1 MKRLKFKNK
10 TQKQMITYA
19 TRFMPLDILSPVS
32 MFATNAHQKYMFLKT
47 AEKEKEEFNE
57 KFGLVENKEENKYG
71 LCLGNI
77 VHNHEKNQFYTYKSF
92 FGKVQKKE
100 MACVRDARP
109 ANIKEPIL
117 LSDDELKKHTQIIG
131 TTGSGKTM
139 LILSLMK
146 QQIARGGGGVVV
158 FGKGDNDMVQ
168 NLYGTALEYNRQNDF
183 FLFDFINSNS
193 EGLRDENYQIVNNSL
208 NIFDVGDRI
217 SVTNLLRDIATISN
231 KGDNWEQS
239 AGSYLDA
246 LVKVLYHLEK
256 TNMLFDVEKID
267 YILQAEDT
275 FKEIKEYR
283 ERVNG
288 YMLSKYF
295 NDIRLALKLTAVLNK
310 VYTEEGSRINKVF
323 FKFKNTNSDIV
334 EEKNLELSDK
344 DRLDNSLKDMV
355 KTQISAKINYDEMIE
370 SIIEKQDS
378 GIDEIIEKVSGNQGA
393 FYKIGISSGHLKS
406 ISDFFDK
413 HELILKNKDSDINII
428 EAMRSGKIIVFNIP
442 GQEPQDAELI
452 SKLII
457 GIFKM
462 LVKKQGRAE
471 KEKDTYLL
479 VLDEINSWAKGG
491 KDGVVGIGD
500 IMSVARGLGMGAII
514 AHQSDL
520 SSMDGAT
527 GIEKSQV
534 EANIGTTIVLQN
546 SDVQITET
554 LNKKL
559 EKEFVYY
566 EKEVV
571 RVNTKEDESKN
582 IDYEMKEEDAL
593 KHNVLNALNTGQGYL
608 IRRGNYEKMISYY
621 SSNLKYSKYS
631 EEIIPINKTISEEE
645 IRKFVI
651 GYNTK

>member
-19 TRFMPLDILSPVS
+19 TRFMPLDILSPIS

-57 KFGLVENKEENKYG
+57 KFGLVENKQKNKYG

-77 VHNHEKNQFYTYKSF
+77 VYTHEKNQSYTYKSF

-139 LILSLMK
+139 LILSIMK

-193 EGLRDENYQIVNNSL
+193 EGIRNENYKIVNNSL
-208 NIFDVGDRI
+208 NIFDVGDMLSI
-217 SVTNLLRDIATISN
+217 MNLLKDVATISN
-231 KGDNWEQS
+231 KGDNWEQGAS
-239 AGSYLDA
+239 NYLDA
-246 LVKVLYHLEK
+246 LVRVLYQLDK
-256 TNMLFDVEKID
+256 NNMLFDIEKID
-267 YILQAEDT
+267 EILKAEDT
-275 FKEIKEYR
+275 IEEIKEYS

-295 NDIRLALKLTAVLNK
+295 NDIRLVLKLTAILNK
-310 VYTEEGSRINKVF
+310 VYNEEGSRVNKVF

-334 EEKNLELSDK
+334 EERNLELSDK

-370 SIIEKQDS
+370 SIIEKQDA

-393 FYKIGISSGHLKS
+393 FYKISISASHLKI
-406 ISDFFDK
+406 ISDFFEK
-413 HELILKNKDSDINII
+413 HELILKNKDSDIDII

-442 GQEPQDAELI
+442 GQEPQEAEAI

-457 GIFKM
+457 GILKM
-462 LVKKQGRAE
+462 LIKKQSRAE
-471 KEKDTYLL
+471 KEKDTYLI

-500 IMSVARGLGMGAII
+500 ILSVIRGLGMGAII

-520 SSMDGAT
+520 NSMDGAT

-645 IRKFVI
+645 IRKFVE
-651 GYNTK
+651 NM